1 MLNNVTQAGVP
12 LEYPN
17 LCEAMTF
24 IANEPNV
31 NENTKML
38 GIMFGKLEDMIPHN
52 SKFSFLN
59 V

>member
-1 MLNNVTQAGVP
+1 MLNDVTQAGVP

-52 SKFSFLN
+52 SKFSF
-59 V
+59 